1 MNFQIKDID
10 GNDLNWSNYTNKVVL
25 IVNVASK
32 CGLTYQYEHLQQLYD
47 KYKDSGLEIIG
58 VPCNQF
64 KSQEPGTLTEIKEFC
79 STKFN
84 VGFTLT
90 EKVDV
95 KGPNQHPLYKWLV
108 ESNPNNN
115 TEDIMSWNFTKF
127 LIDKEG
133 KIVHV
138 FKPWGPNGWPD
149 LGHTPEE
156 LEHCIVETLKIV

>member
-1 MNFQIKDID
+1 MNFEIKDID
-10 GNDLNWSNYTNKVVL
+10 GNNLDWSKYSGKVVL

-32 CGLTYQYEHLQQLYD
+32 CGLTFQYEQLQKLYETHNN
-47 KYKDSGLEIIG
+47 SGLEIIG

-64 KSQEPGTLTEIKEFC
+64 KGQEPGTHQEIKEFC
-79 STKFN
+79 STTFN

-95 KGPNQHPLYKWLV
+95 KGSNQHPLYKWLV
-108 ESNPNNN
+108 ETNPINN

-127 LIDKEG
+127 LINREG
-133 KIVHV
+133 KVVHV
-138 FKPWGPNGWPD
+138 FNPWGPKGWPD

-156 LEHCIVETLKIV
+156 LEDKIIEELKG

>member
-1 MNFQIKDID
+1 MNFEIKDID
-10 GNDLNWSNYTNKVVL
+10 SNNLDLSKYSGKVVL

-32 CGLTYQYEHLQQLYD
+32 CGLTFQYEQLQHLYA
-47 KYKDSGLEIIG
+47 KFRDSRFEVIG

-64 KSQEPGTLTEIKEFC
+64 NGQESGTHQEIKEFC
-79 STKFN
+79 STTYN
-84 VGFTLT
+84 VEFTLT

-108 ESNPNNN
+108 ETNPINN

-127 LIDKEG
+127 LINKKGEV
-133 KIVHV
+133 VHV
-138 FKPWGPNGWPD
+138 FNPWGPNGWPD

-156 LEHCIVETLKIV
+156 LEAKIIEELKK